1 MKAKNLYRSCFGK
14 GIFAAFFAVRKATG
28 GMKKAIVKVCEF
40 DGTANAPVIR
50 LKNGNLSTVHEM
62 LTADGENSADK
73 TARILKGT
81 GNYSRACFVA
91 RLVAHASSGGIYCP
105 SAIADAGRDYAKVEA
120 AQNRHNRA
128 HNARI
133 DNDPEYRAECAHE
146 ELTKRGTAMRKAMD
160 RYTDCERF
168 VGICDEEAEVCNID
182 NFGDDSFLG

>member
-14 GIFAAFFAVRKATG
+14 GLLTAFFAVRKSTAG
-28 GMKKAIVKVCEF
+28 VKKSIVKVCDF
-40 DGTANAPVIR
+40 NGTANAPVIR
-50 LKNGNLSTVHEM
+50 TKSGNLFTVHEL
-62 LTADGENSADK
+62 LTTDGENSADK

-105 SAIADAGRDYAKVEA
+105 SAIADAGRNYAKVEA
-120 AQNRHNRA
+120 AQNRYNRA

-133 DNDPEYRAECAHE
+133 DSDPEYRAECAHE
-146 ELTKRGTAMRKAMD
+146 VLTKRGTAMRKAQE

-168 VGICDEEAEVCNID
+168 VGICDEEAEVCNVE

>member
-1 MKAKNLYRSCFGK
+1 MKTKNLYRSCFGK
-14 GIFAAFFAVRKATG
+14 GIFAAFFAVRKATD
-28 GMKKAIVKVCEF
+28 GMKKAVVKVCDF
-40 DGTANAPVIR
+40 DGAANAPVIR
-50 LKNGNLSTVHEM
+50 TKSGNLLTVHEM
-62 LTADGENSADK
+62 LTTDGENSADK

-133 DNDPEYRAECAHE
+133 DSDPEYRAECAHE

-160 RYTDCERF
+160 RYTDCEKF
-168 VGICDEEAEVCNID
+168 TGICDEEAEVCNVE